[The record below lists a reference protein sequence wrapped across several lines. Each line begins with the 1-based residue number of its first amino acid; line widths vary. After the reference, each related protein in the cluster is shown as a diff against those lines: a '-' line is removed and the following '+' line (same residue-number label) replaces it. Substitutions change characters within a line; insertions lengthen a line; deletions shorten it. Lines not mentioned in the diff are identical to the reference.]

1 MEGLEGH
8 LFMKREA
15 ACLAYRVDEGWVC
28 GGPVSFFFNTL
39 HGISSNIFRRI
50 SYQRVLIRGDFIS
63 DGASVISEMR
73 FALMSTLGRCCSSVF
88 H

>member
-39 HGISSNIFRRI
+39 FRRI

-63 DGASVISEMR
+63 DGAGVISEMR